1 MEEVRTD
8 SELQAQYIAR
18 NPVSRVIQCA
28 AVQSEN
34 EVSELMVRW
43 WFNVTLT
50 IDKHNPGWLYISRNE
65 PCRGRLAKGETYT
78 FWFIQTILVVP
89 QDINP
94 VENDQTMRFRKKIEK
109 DENYVNTALKLC
121 SVSFIWIYVLIIA
134 INNVASDDG
143 KLHQA
148 K

>member
-34 EVSELMVRW
+34 EVRRTCCELT
-43 WFNVTLT
+43 NATLT
-50 IDKHNPGWLYISRNE
+50 IDKHDPGWLYISRNE
-65 PCRGRLAKGETYT
+65 PCRGRLAKGETLT
-78 FWFIQTILVVP
+78 FWFIQTISCSPGYQPCGKWPDDEIQEENWERRELCQHCPQTLLCKLSTILVLP
-89 QDINP
+89 I
-94 VENDQTMRFRKKIEK
+94 
-109 DENYVNTALKLC
+109 LKL
-121 SVSFIWIYVLIIA
+121 LILW
-134 INNVASDDG
+134 DDG

>member
-65 PCRGRLAKGETYT
+65 PCRGRLAKGETLT
-78 FWFIQTILVVP
+78 FWFIQTISCSPGYQPCGKWPDHEIQEENWERRELCQHCP
-89 QDINP
+89 Q
-94 VENDQTMRFRKKIEK
+94 T
-109 DENYVNTALKLC
+109 LLC
-121 SVSFIWIYVLIIA
+121 KFNFNLLIFA
-134 INNVASDDG
+134 FNNVTPDDG